1 MNHLVSTGS
10 LPSFLFNQTG
20 RRRLSI
26 TVEIIVRRQ
35 AVVEH
40 DVPAVFRVATRQK
53 SREQESRKYRKR
65 RRKFPR
71 VSPYGVLFGVRC
83 SQGAPRN
90 QSAECNPVTAQIHE
104 CVTAAVSKPD
114 WKSTELSLHLDS
126 PRLSSRAGRARL
138 PLHKSRLGSCRNP
151 RRKF

>member
-53 SREQESRKYRKR
+53 SREQESRKYRNGEES
-65 RRKFPR
+65 FR
-71 VSPYGVLFGVRC
+71 VSALMACFLESGVRKVLR
-83 SQGAPRN
+83 G
-90 QSAECNPVTAQIHE
+90 T
-104 CVTAAVSKPD
+104 
-114 WKSTELSLHLDS
+114 
-126 PRLSSRAGRARL
+126 SRQNAI
-138 PLHKSRLGSCRNP
+138 P
-151 RRKF
+151 